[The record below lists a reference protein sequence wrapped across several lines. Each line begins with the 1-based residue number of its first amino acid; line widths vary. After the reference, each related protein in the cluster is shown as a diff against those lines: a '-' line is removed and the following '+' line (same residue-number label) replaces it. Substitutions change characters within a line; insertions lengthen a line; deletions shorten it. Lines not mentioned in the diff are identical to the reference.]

1 MIERLGNNAGK
12 SFVTQIEPDKTES
25 VSLPAQRQGLVKIS
39 DPVQEAKVAQ
49 TMKGDLALT
58 GSLNM
63 AVLGAQLSQPA
74 IVGQTSPPVASTP
87 PEVTA
92 AGQPLKLN
100 SKGPEV
106 ETLQNNLNTWRH
118 ENNLPEIQTTGVY
131 TAETEQA
138 VKDFQKASSLTESG
152 ILDESTKL
160 RLQLEQ
166 SREYKALDPRIKGE
180 VTSAYAALEK
190 DPAGQKNLVE
200 LVRDAKFAYL
210 ASPDAQSSAIA
221 GLMQG
226 ASSTHL
232 LNVTKDLVLHAAI
245 LEKNENF
252 KKLPEET
259 KRAALSTMFYEPANG
274 GLYVGN
280 ATNAV
285 TELVTD
291 PNFGKL
297 TPKQQDQF
305 LEIVRANPSTDTP
318 LMLGSL
324 MNDIKDMSPEVR
336 ERSIRIAHEN
346 AMNANVKGS
355 WKENDQ
361 SFSALISM
369 LEDSAFIQAPDDE
382 KLAQLNGLSGRT
394 GL

>member
-1 MIERLGNNAGK
+1 MIERLGNDSGK
-12 SFVTQIEPDKTES
+12 FFVTQIEPEKIES
-25 VSLPAQRQGLVKIS
+25 VSVPAQRQELVKIS
-39 DPVQEAKVAQ
+39 NPAQEAKVAQ
-49 TMKGDLALT
+49 TMKGDLALK

-74 IVGQTSPPVASTP
+74 VVDQTPPPVASTSP
-87 PEVTA
+87 DVA
-92 AGQPLKLN
+92 ATSQPLKLN
-100 SKGPEV
+100 SKGPDV
-106 ETLQNNLNTWRH
+106 EMLQNNLNTWRR

-138 VKDFQKASSLTESG
+138 VKDFQKASSLSESG
-152 ILDESTKL
+152 IVDESTKL
-160 RLQLEQ
+160 RLELEQ
-166 SREYKALDPRIKGE
+166 GKEYKSLSPRIKGE

-210 ASPDAQSSAIA
+210 VSPDAQSSAIA

-226 ASSTHL
+226 ASSKDL
-232 LNVTKDLVLHAAI
+232 LNLTKDLVLHAAI

-274 GLYVGN
+274 GLLAGN
-280 ATNAV
+280 GTNAV

-297 TPKQQDQF
+297 TPKQQEQF
-305 LEIVRANPSTDTP
+305 LEIVRANPRDDTP
-318 LMLGSL
+318 FVLGSL
-324 MNDIKDMSPEVR
+324 MDDLKDMSPEVR
-336 ERSIRIAHEN
+336 ARAIRIAHEN
-346 AMNANVKGS
+346 AMNANVKGD

-361 SFSALISM
+361 SFSALTT
-369 LEDSAFIQAPDDE
+369 LLQDSAFIQAADDE

-394 GL
+394 GM